1 MPPNAATAILEAVI
15 ADLLSRDPTIERT
28 ASGLRIG
35 PVVIPVPR
43 GGDRLLRALEDVAQ
57 TVKVGGVE

>member
-1 MPPNAATAILEAVI
+1 MPPNAANAVLESVL
-15 ADLLSRDPTIERT
+15 ADLLATDPTIERT
-28 ASGLRIG
+28 PSGLRIG

>member
-15 ADLLSRDPTIERT
+15 ADLLATDPTIERT
-28 ASGLRIG
+28 ALGLRIG

-43 GGDRLLRALEDVAQ
+43 GGDRLLRALEDVAV